1 MLRPEPMSRVLVVG
15 PKDQLEPVIETL
27 HRLRLVHLVDHRG
40 EDEAITMGR
49 PLPKA
54 SEISDQLE
62 KPRSI
67 ASILKVG
74 GAATG
79 EQAPPIGDLRQQIM
93 TIEMNLREDDEA
105 RKRIESLVQDLDRRI
120 EEL

>member
-40 EDEAITMGR
+40 EDEAITIGR

-54 SEISDQLE
+54 SEISDQLV
-62 KPRSI
+62 KLRSI
-67 ASILKVG
+67 ARILKVE
-74 GAATG
+74 GAATP
-79 EQAPPIGDLRQQIM
+79 EQAPPIGDLRQQI
-93 TIEMNLREDDEA
+93 IQNRRNLRAGA
-105 RKRIESLVQDLDRRI
+105 R
-120 EEL
+120 